1 MKQEGVYSFLGFFD
15 AFSILIW
22 LIVLVA
28 IVNQKYKQNSN
39 KSHYRYYKRGFYAKL
54 FAAIIFSFVYIVLYG
69 GGDSTAYWDA
79 AQKLNNLFWENPLHY
94 FTEMFTNNPLRDRFV
109 NFNPT
114 TTGMPPRWIYRED
127 EAWFASKIYSILS
140 FVTFRSYFAMT
151 MITAYISF
159 VVSWKLYELILVYK
173 IIDEKNGAI
182 GALFLPS
189 TCFWCTG
196 ITKDM
201 LVYSSVIY
209 LLIQLFTFLNPIE
222 LKKYRNSVWII
233 LCGFLI
239 LNIRDFMLITV
250 LGPFFIAIGARWSRV
265 QKSGFSKWFIQ
276 ISFILV
282 ILFAMTSFLGSDKG
296 QEFATE
302 AELIQDD
309 LKNNQTYGDNKYDLG
324 ITDFTSTGMLKAMPI
339 SIYTAFYRPYIWEG
353 NSVFIMISAFESF
366 FFLLITLR
374 LIFSKNFISKI
385 NEIKTNEILITALT
399 FAIIVGF
406 FAGYTSGLF
415 GVLVR
420 FKAPLL
426 PFLYLVLMYEKQDKF
441 PYLESKA

>member
-1 MKQEGVYSFLGFFD
+1 
-15 AFSILIW
+15 
-22 LIVLVA
+22 
-28 IVNQKYKQNSN
+28 
-39 KSHYRYYKRGFYAKL
+39 
-54 FAAIIFSFVYIVLYG
+54 
-69 GGDSTAYWDA
+69 
-79 AQKLNNLFWENPLHY
+79 
-94 FTEMFTNNPLRDRFV
+94 
-109 NFNPT
+109 
-114 TTGMPPRWIYRED
+114 
-127 EAWFASKIYSILS
+127 
-140 FVTFRSYFAMT
+140 
-151 MITAYISF
+151 
-159 VVSWKLYELILVYK
+159 
-173 IIDEKNGAI
+173 
-182 GALFLPS
+182 
-189 TCFWCTG
+189 
-196 ITKDM
+196 
-201 LVYSSVIY
+201 
-209 LLIQLFTFLNPIE
+209 
-222 LKKYRNSVWII
+222 
-233 LCGFLI
+233 
-239 LNIRDFMLITV
+239 MLITV

-309 LKNNQTYGDNKYDLG
+309 LKNNRTYGDNKYDLG

-374 LIFSKNFISKI
+374 LIFSKNFIAKI

-420 FKAPLL
+420 FKSPLL
-426 PFLYLVLMYEKQDKF
+426 PFLFLVLMYNKQENENL
-441 PYLESKA
+441 LEVKS